1 MENLDIG
8 FKIKKLRE
16 EKNLSQE
23 QLANLLEISQS
34 KLSKI
39 ENGRLKKIE
48 MKLVLKF
55 CKNID
60 INLDDFFENT
70 DAVEIEQQ
78 LTVNIYTLL
87 SCTQKTIKLKPFY
100 EKDLTKSPPKI
111 GLHLPNLGNPQPKSQ
126 PHFPIWDF
134 YNLFYLASSQIGM
147 SKTKNDSNNPN
158 LGR

>member
-1 MENLDIG
+1 MLFFNPYLLNLFSSKLIYIVENLDIG

-23 QLANLLEISQS
+23 QLVNLLEISQS

-60 INLDDFFENT
+60 INLDDFLR
-70 DAVEIEQQ
+70 IQ
-78 LTVNIYTLL
+78 TL
-87 SCTQKTIKLKPFY
+87 
-100 EKDLTKSPPKI
+100 
-111 GLHLPNLGNPQPKSQ
+111 
-126 PHFPIWDF
+126 
-134 YNLFYLASSQIGM
+134 
-147 SKTKNDSNNPN
+147 
-158 LGR
+158 

>member
-1 MENLDIG
+1 MENIDIG

-16 EKNLSQE
+16 EKNLSKE

-60 INLDDFFENT
+60 INLDDFLR
-70 DAVEIEQQ
+70 IQ
-78 LTVNIYTLL
+78 TL
-87 SCTQKTIKLKPFY
+87 
-100 EKDLTKSPPKI
+100 
-111 GLHLPNLGNPQPKSQ
+111 
-126 PHFPIWDF
+126 
-134 YNLFYLASSQIGM
+134 
-147 SKTKNDSNNPN
+147 
-158 LGR
+158 

>member
-1 MENLDIG
+1 MYIILFFSPYLLNLFSSKLIYIVENIDIG

-55 CKNID
+55 CKSID
-60 INLDDFFENT
+60 VSLDDFFENT
-70 DAVEIEQQ
+70 DAVEIE
-78 LTVNIYTLL
+78 
-87 SCTQKTIKLKPFY
+87 
-100 EKDLTKSPPKI
+100 
-111 GLHLPNLGNPQPKSQ
+111 H
-126 PHFPIWDF
+126 
-134 YNLFYLASSQIGM
+134 
-147 SKTKNDSNNPN
+147 
-158 LGR
+158 

>member
-1 MENLDIG
+1 MYIILFFSPYLLNLFSSKLIYIVENLDIG

-23 QLANLLEISQS
+23 QLANLLDISQS

-60 INLDDFFENT
+60 ISLDEFFENK
-70 DAVEIEQQ
+70 E
-78 LTVNIYTLL
+78 TVDVN
-87 SCTQKTIKLKPFY
+87 Q
-100 EKDLTKSPPKI
+100 
-111 GLHLPNLGNPQPKSQ
+111 
-126 PHFPIWDF
+126 
-134 YNLFYLASSQIGM
+134 
-147 SKTKNDSNNPN
+147 
-158 LGR
+158 

>member
-1 MENLDIG
+1 MENIDIG

-60 INLDDFFENT
+60 IKLDDFFENS
-70 DAVEIEQQ
+70 DAVEI
-78 LTVNIYTLL
+78 
-87 SCTQKTIKLKPFY
+87 
-100 EKDLTKSPPKI
+100 
-111 GLHLPNLGNPQPKSQ
+111 
-126 PHFPIWDF
+126 
-134 YNLFYLASSQIGM
+134 
-147 SKTKNDSNNPN
+147 
-158 LGR
+158 

>member
-1 MENLDIG
+1 MYIILFFSPYLLNLFSSKLIYIVENIDIG

-55 CKNID
+55 CKSID
-60 INLDDFFENT
+60 VSLDEFFENKET
-70 DAVEIEQQ
+70 VDANQ
-78 LTVNIYTLL
+78 
-87 SCTQKTIKLKPFY
+87 
-100 EKDLTKSPPKI
+100 
-111 GLHLPNLGNPQPKSQ
+111 
-126 PHFPIWDF
+126 
-134 YNLFYLASSQIGM
+134 
-147 SKTKNDSNNPN
+147 
-158 LGR
+158 

>member
-60 INLDDFFENT
+60 INLDDFFENKET
-70 DAVEIEQQ
+70 VDTEQ
-78 LTVNIYTLL
+78 
-87 SCTQKTIKLKPFY
+87 
-100 EKDLTKSPPKI
+100 
-111 GLHLPNLGNPQPKSQ
+111 
-126 PHFPIWDF
+126 
-134 YNLFYLASSQIGM
+134 
-147 SKTKNDSNNPN
+147 
-158 LGR
+158 

>member
-55 CKNID
+55 CKSID
-60 INLDDFFENT
+60 VSLDEFFENS
-70 DAVEIEQQ
+70 DAVEIE
-78 LTVNIYTLL
+78 
-87 SCTQKTIKLKPFY
+87 
-100 EKDLTKSPPKI
+100 
-111 GLHLPNLGNPQPKSQ
+111 H
-126 PHFPIWDF
+126 
-134 YNLFYLASSQIGM
+134 
-147 SKTKNDSNNPN
+147 
-158 LGR
+158 

>member
-1 MENLDIG
+1 MENIDIG

-60 INLDDFFENT
+60 DLMIFLR
-70 DAVEIEQQ
+70 I
-78 LTVNIYTLL
+78 
-87 SCTQKTIKLKPFY
+87 QKRMSWYNSLFLALK
-100 EKDLTKSPPKI
+100 TKS
-111 GLHLPNLGNPQPKSQ
+111 S
-126 PHFPIWDF
+126 
-134 YNLFYLASSQIGM
+134 
-147 SKTKNDSNNPN
+147 
-158 LGR
+158 

>member
-55 CKNID
+55 CKSID

-70 DAVEIEQQ
+70 DAVEIE
-78 LTVNIYTLL
+78 
-87 SCTQKTIKLKPFY
+87 
-100 EKDLTKSPPKI
+100 
-111 GLHLPNLGNPQPKSQ
+111 H
-126 PHFPIWDF
+126 
-134 YNLFYLASSQIGM
+134 
-147 SKTKNDSNNPN
+147 
-158 LGR
+158 

>member
-1 MENLDIG
+1 MFSLLISIVFSYLIAKFVQSKLIYIVENIEIG

-55 CKNID
+55 CKIID

-70 DAVEIEQQ
+70 DAVEIE
-78 LTVNIYTLL
+78 
-87 SCTQKTIKLKPFY
+87 
-100 EKDLTKSPPKI
+100 
-111 GLHLPNLGNPQPKSQ
+111 H
-126 PHFPIWDF
+126 
-134 YNLFYLASSQIGM
+134 
-147 SKTKNDSNNPN
+147 
-158 LGR
+158 

>member
-1 MENLDIG
+1 MYIILFFSPYLLNLFSSKLIYIVENLDIG

-23 QLANLLEISQS
+23 QLANLLDISQS

-55 CKNID
+55 CKSID

-70 DAVEIEQQ
+70 DAVEIE
-78 LTVNIYTLL
+78 
-87 SCTQKTIKLKPFY
+87 
-100 EKDLTKSPPKI
+100 
-111 GLHLPNLGNPQPKSQ
+111 H
-126 PHFPIWDF
+126 
-134 YNLFYLASSQIGM
+134 
-147 SKTKNDSNNPN
+147 
-158 LGR
+158 